1 MSRTANRIADN
12 IADRIRSRGTASR
25 RSGTAVLAVIA
36 TAAVMMLIAPAC
48 SESASQES
56 SSTTLP
62 STCAPTALLD
72 CARQSVL
79 APYTPA
85 SATVATGEPIHLG
98 MINQD
103 NTVAGSFPELSLAVK
118 AGIEFINKEMGGVRG
133 RPLSLEVCNTE
144 FSAEGSTNCAQKF
157 VQQKV
162 PAVLGG
168 IDVFGNGIDTLAQ
181 NGIPYVGGIPVSS
194 QSFSSPNSFQWSGGS
209 QSAAVA
215 FAWYAAEQLHARKVS
230 IVYGEFGS
238 IAASAEMGRKVLDDR
253 GVSVQMVP
261 YPVMSTDLSPAINA
275 AASSS
280 PDAIF
285 LLAADTGCKGGF
297 DGIAALGIDVA
308 SFYVGACAAP
318 GIIAQV
324 DTAKTDGAYFNVE
337 GPIMGDPPIPDNQLY
352 SGVIAKYGNGLDPVG
367 AGTVT
372 FRALMNLYAILS
384 QIDGDITPA
393 TITAALEATV
403 DAPNFAGHP
412 YTCNHRQFEGLPA
425 VCSPQQILA
434 RIENRRLSQV
444 TDWIDV
450 GAIYKG

>member
-1 MSRTANRIADN
+1 MSRTGMTVAA
-12 IADRIRSRGTASR
+12 
-25 RSGTAVLAVIA
+25 IA
-36 TAAVMMLIAPAC
+36 TAAVMILSATAC
-48 SESASQES
+48 SESTSEES
-56 SSTTLP
+56 SSTTTFK
-62 STCAPTALLD
+62 SCEATALLD
-72 CARQSVL
+72 CARQSIL
-79 APYTPA
+79 APYTPDQP
-85 SATVATGEPIHLG
+85 TVATGEPIRLG

-103 NTVAGSFPELSLAVK
+103 NTVAGSFPELSLSVK
-118 AGIEFINKEMGGVRG
+118 AGIEFINKEMGGVNG
-133 RPLSLEVCNTE
+133 RPLTLEVCNTE

-157 VQQKV
+157 VQQKF

-194 QSFSSPNSFQWSGGS
+194 QSFTAANSFQWSGGS

-215 FAWYAAEQLHARKVS
+215 FAWYASEELDAKKVS

-238 IAASAEMGRKVLDDR
+238 ITASAQAGKKVLDDR
-253 GVSVQMVP
+253 GVTVQMIP
-261 YPVMSTDLSPAINA
+261 YPVMSTDLSPALNA

-285 LLAADTGCKGGF
+285 ILAADSGCKGGF
-297 DGIAALGIDVA
+297 DGISALGIKVA

-318 GIIAQV
+318 GIINQV
-324 DTAKTDGAYFNVE
+324 DPSGTNGAYFNVE
-337 GPIMGDPPIPDNQLY
+337 GPIMGDPPIPDNLLY

-372 FRALMNLYAILS
+372 FRSLMNLYAILN

-393 TITAALEATV
+393 SITTALAATV

-412 YTCNHRQFEGLPA
+412 YTCNRKQFEGLPA

-434 RIENRRLSQV
+434 QIENRKLSQV

>member
-1 MSRTANRIADN
+1 MSRSMSRTL
-12 IADRIRSRGTASR
+12 SKMAS
-25 RSGTAVLAVIA
+25 SKMASLA
-36 TAAVMMLIAPAC
+36 TAAVLILSAAAC
-48 SESASQES
+48 SESTTQDSA
-56 SSTTLP
+56 STTLAK
-62 STCAPTALLD
+62 SCEATALLD

-79 APYTPA
+79 APYTPDKP
-85 SATVATGEPIHLG
+85 TVATGEPINLG

-118 AGIEFINKEMGGVRG
+118 AGIEFINKEMGGVKG
-133 RPLSLEVCNTE
+133 RPLTLEVCNTE

-157 VQQKV
+157 VQQKF

-168 IDVFGNGIDTLAQ
+168 IDVFGNGIDTLAS
-181 NGIPYVGGIPVSS
+181 NKIPYVGGIPVST

-209 QSAAVA
+209 QAAAVA
-215 FAWYAAEQLHARKVS
+215 FAWYATEKLQAKKVS

-238 IAASAEMGRKVLDDR
+238 IAASAQMGKKVLEDK

-275 AASSS
+275 AASST

-285 LLAADTGCKGGF
+285 LMAADTGCKGGF
-297 DGIAALGIDVA
+297 DGISALGIKVA

-318 GIIAQV
+318 GIINQV
-324 DTAKTDGAYFNVE
+324 DATKTNGAYFNVE
-337 GPIMGDPPIPDNQLY
+337 GPIMGDPPMPDNLLY
-352 SGVIAKYGNGLDPVG
+352 SGVITKYGNGLDPVG

-372 FRALMNLYAILS
+372 FRALMNLYAILN

-393 TITAALEATV
+393 AITAALEATV

-412 YTCNHRQFEGLPA
+412 YTCNHKQFVGLPA

-434 RIENRRLSQV
+434 QIDNRKLSQI

>member
-1 MSRTANRIADN
+1 MSRIASTF
-12 IADRIRSRGTASR
+12 AA
-25 RSGTAVLAVIA
+25 LAG
-36 TAAVMMLIAPAC
+36 AAILILSAAAC
-48 SESASQES
+48 SESTDQGGP
-56 SSTTLP
+56 STTVASNCDL
-62 STCAPTALLD
+62 TALLD
-72 CARQSVL
+72 CARQSML

-85 SATVATGEPIHLG
+85 APTVANGEPINLG

-103 NTVAGSFPELSLAVK
+103 NTIAGSFPELSLAVK
-118 AGIEFINKEMGGVRG
+118 AGIEFINKEMGGVHG

-157 VQQKV
+157 VQQKF

-168 IDVFGNGIDTLAQ
+168 IDVFGNGIDTLAENQ
-181 NGIPYVGGIPVSS
+181 IPYVGGIPVSS
-194 QSFSSPNSFQWSGGS
+194 QSFSAPNSFQWSGGS

-215 FAWYAAEQLHARKVS
+215 FGWYAAETLQAKKVS

-238 IAASAEMGRKVLDDR
+238 IAASAQVGRKVLEDR

-261 YPVMSTDLSPAINA
+261 YPIMSTDLSPALNA

-285 LLAADTGCKGGF
+285 VLAADTGCKGGF
-297 DGIAALGIDVA
+297 DGIAALGIKVA

-318 GIIAQV
+318 GIISQV
-324 DTAKTDGAYFNVE
+324 DAAKTNGAYFNVE
-337 GPIMGDPPIPDNQLY
+337 GPIIGDPPIGDNQLY
-352 SGVIAKYGNGLDPVG
+352 SAVITKYGNGLDPVG

-372 FRALMNLYAILS
+372 FRSLMNLYAILN

-393 TITAALEATV
+393 AITAALEATV
-403 DAPNFAGHP
+403 DEPSFAGHA
-412 YTCNHRQFEGLPA
+412 YTCNHKQFEGLPA

-434 RIENRRLSQV
+434 QIDNRKLSQI

-450 GAIYKG
+450 GAIYRR